1 MKIGDANIQNVFYRA
16 SQTDKAQKNT
26 SNAVAKTGE
35 TTFEEVLSKSASFLG
50 DVKAINEAAVGIQLS
65 ENSLQKISGEKVEEA
80 VRDLRNMTMN
90 LKALLSKSLQTG
102 NENASE
108 YTVEKLT
115 SKLAGTNPAQ
125 FHDFDYLATKSTSLL
140 A

>member
-1 MKIGDANIQNVFYRA
+1 MKIGDTNIQNVFYRA

-26 SNAVAKTGE
+26 SDAVEKTGE
-35 TTFEEVLSKSASFLG
+35 KTFEEVLSKSASFLG

-80 VRDLRNMTMN
+80 VRDLRTMTMN
-90 LKALLSKSLQTG
+90 LKALLAKSLQTG

-115 SKLAGTNPAQ
+115 AKLAGTNPAQ